1 MLATADAPLLAAWAR
16 LSRPIAVPIRVIPA
30 AAKGPPAQV
39 ATPAARP
46 MASAVMTGYRPG
58 LRASHQR
65 AACQL
70 AASAETQRRTLGCA
84 VGVWVG
90 VTGKLLSLE

>member
-1 MLATADAPLLAAWAR
+1 MPVTIDAPLPAAWAR
-16 LSRPIAVPIRVIPA
+16 LTRPSAVPIRVMPA

-46 MASAVMTGYRPG
+46 MASAVRTGYRPG

-65 AACQL
+65 AVCQV
-70 AASAETQRRTLGCA
+70 AARAETQRWTLGCV
-84 VGVWVG
+84 VGVWVE
-90 VTGKLLSLE
+90 VTGTRLSFE